1 MPKLPAS
8 VLKRRKA
15 EREAKRKAEETYG
28 SKKERNIDKLRR
40 KKAERDAAKGDNPDS
55 PSPLNFTP
63 GAMQQRLAN
72 RRAASAGKPK
82 PKPEPAVRTAQRE
95 KVSPRT
101 ESLTVT
107 PEQSKARTDKISA
120 EQKALQS
127 KRSMIAEPETPPSLP
142 KKKPRVTG
150 KGTGMADR
158 NVGKKGSGNEKANVT
173 REQLAATGVN
183 LTDYLNKY
191 DELKRRPTKAD
202 FGPAKKMRGGGMMKT
217 KGYMA
222 GGKMKTKGYKA
233 GGKVK
238 PKGRKNTSKVRG
250 AGIARKGVRPAKMR

>member
-8 VLKRRKA
+8 VLKRRRA
-15 EREAKRKAEETYG
+15 EREAAR
-28 SKKERNIDKLRR
+28 
-40 KKAERDAAKGDNPDS
+40 GDNPDS
-55 PSPLNFTP
+55 SPPLNLSP
-63 GAMQQRLAN
+63 KNVRQRLAN
-72 RRAASAGKPK
+72 RNAASAAKPT
-82 PKPEPAVRTAQRE
+82 PTPSPRAQPED
-95 KVSPRT
+95 VSPRT
-101 ESLTVT
+101 ATLSGKT
-107 PEQSKARTDKISA
+107 PEQSRARTDKISA
-120 EQKALQS
+120 EQEALQS
-127 KRSMIAEPETPPSLP
+127 TRSMIAEPETPPSPP
-142 KKKPRVTG
+142 KKRPRVTG

-158 NVGKKGSGNEKANVT
+158 NVGKKGSENELANVT
-173 REQLAATGVN
+173 REQLAATGVS
-183 LTDYLNKY
+183 LKDYLNKY

-217 KGYMA
+217 KGYRA